1 MLIVHY
7 KDQNNEETDLNNVTE
22 PTPSELP
29 IEEIFE
35 PDFDILVS
43 EEDLFD
49 TIIDE
54 RYLIGELIAVG
65 HVGTIREGVW
75 NDLVVLTYDR

>member
-1 MLIVHY
+1 MLIVY
-7 KDQNNEETDLNNVTE
+7 YRDQNNEETDLNNITE
-22 PTPSELP
+22 PIRSELP
-29 IEEIFE
+29 TEEIFE
-35 PDFDILVS
+35 PDFDFLVA

-65 HVGTIREGVW
+65 HVGTIREGVS
-75 NDLVVLTYDR
+75 